1 VEGYKDEIKTESS
14 NSLVPLHPAI
24 VEALLAWRQQSAYNA
39 DTDYVFAS
47 PTTGE
52 ATAEQQQRPAGL
64 SPTRVDQG
72 GLEAAGLARLASFL
86 SHTVS

>member
-1 VEGYKDEIKTESS
+1 MEGYEDEIKTESS
-14 NSLVPLHPAI
+14 NTLVPLHPAI

-64 SPTRVDQG
+64 SPTGVNQSG
-72 GLEAAGLARLASFL
+72 TNSA
-86 SHTVS
+86 